1 MGSIRP
7 SYEWRAR
14 NAEQKRA
21 SIDDA
26 ERAVLAAAK
35 AWNLAL
41 GTPAALDAFTK
52 AFHPRLIGLTGS
64 PAAIAE
70 VAKAYGVYF
79 QKSPGSTPDAYLVD
93 HSRSATLYGPEGAPI
108 AFIPETGSPEDIA
121 RELGR
126 WVR

>member
-41 GTPAALDAFTK
+41 GTPAALDATQELLFTTN
-52 AFHPRLIGLTGS
+52 ALL
-64 PAAIAE
+64 ALE
-70 VAKAYGVYF
+70 AKG
-79 QKSPGSTPDAYLVD
+79 
-93 HSRSATLYGPEGAPI
+93 GA
-108 AFIPETGSPEDIA
+108 S
-121 RELGR
+121 
-126 WVR
+126 